1 VRYTSKTLIPIR
13 NDTQHTGTY
22 ITMAHDAIDSQQLT
36 KILIRLQAGGALTL
50 LLMLVGFDLFFP
62 SQYALKAAVHGVST
76 ISALVVG
83 TFMTHRAY
91 FLLRGAKTNYPSLR
105 NWTLASTFLNLLAII
120 SGNWIYMRY
129 RGQDGPRD
137 WILQT
142 VPDFHNILMEF
153 KEFVSLFPFPLMVIA
168 SFIVL
173 YYKNTLHT
181 RHDIKQFLGIIIMS
195 AWFFIMLGFVSGLI
209 LAKLRFV

>member
-1 VRYTSKTLIPIR
+1 
-13 NDTQHTGTY
+13 
-22 ITMAHDAIDSQQLT
+22 MAHDAIDSQQLT

-91 FLLRGAKTNYPSLR
+91 FLLRGARTNYVSLKK
-105 NWTLASTFLNLLAII
+105 WSLASAVLNLLAAI

-129 RGQDGPRD
+129 RGQDGPKE
-137 WILQT
+137 WILKS
-142 VPDFHNILMEF
+142 VPDFHNVLMEF
-153 KEFVSLFPFPLMVIA
+153 KEFVSLFPFPLMVVA
-168 SFIVL
+168 TFIL
-173 YYKNTLHT
+173 FYYKEHIQL
-181 RHDIKQFLGIIIMS
+181 RHDIKQFVAILIMA
-195 AWFFIMLGFVSGLI
+195 AWFFLMLGFVSGLI